1 MYILFFLLA
10 RPLWKSAIAEGV
22 SVNKY
27 SFNNFNN
34 LIIVRFELLYIR
46 RQNHTRY
53 IFKARGDRI
62 FVLNT
67 RRIIRFKLLHREKH
81 NIFLDKLDHPAKEV
95 ISMLAPPSGEGNN

>member
-1 MYILFFLLA
+1 MLQITKREETIYLLLLNTE
-10 RPLWKSAIAEGV
+10 R
-22 SVNKY
+22 
-27 SFNNFNN
+27 
-34 LIIVRFELLYIR
+34 IVRFELLYIR

-67 RRIIRFKLLHREKH
+67 RRIIRFKSLHREKH

-95 ISMLAPPSGEGNN
+95 ISMLAPPSGEGDN